1 MYWWNKI
8 LQKKIVYGNVTK
20 ENINKH
26 NPNWPLIFHYL
37 YRLLIIGG
45 SGYEKTNALLNL
57 IKQPNDNDYNIFDKI
72 HLYVIDPNE
81 AKYQY
86 LIEKHKEIFQ
96 FVLKSMKI
104 ERLLLNIK
112 IISKISI
119 KILKRTI

>member
-1 MYWWNKI
+1 M
-8 LQKKIVYGNVTK
+8 YGNVTK
-20 ENINKH
+20 ENINKP
-26 NPNWPLIFHYL
+26 NPNWPLTFHYL
-37 YRLLIIGG
+37 YRLLKFGG

-86 LIEKHKEIFQ
+86 LTEKHKEIFQ

-104 ERLLLNIK
+104 ERVLLNIK
-112 IISKISI
+112 IISRISI
-119 KILKRTI
+119 KILKSTN